1 MLRTIIILALLT
13 GAACDSETVKRNNGS
28 DASANNPGA
37 GAQDLT
43 TKVKPVPPVAAPP
56 APAPQS
62 AGAGA
67 GGTVQSGSGS
77 GSGAT
82 P

>member
-1 MLRTIIILALLT
+1 MLRTITTLALLT
-13 GAACDSETVKRNNGS
+13 CAACDSDTVKRNNGS

-43 TKVKPVPPVAAPP
+43 TKVKPVPPHAGPP
-56 APAPQS
+56 GPAPQS
-62 AGAGA
+62 VDAGL